1 MRRSAESR
9 PTTERDPERAPGIG
23 GSRVRKV
30 RSEAQALRI
39 AERLLDEVVR
49 PGADQDIVATTVQG
63 YPTCWVVGYNTRA
76 FVETRSIMVA
86 LAGGGPIIVNRE
98 TGLARLGTHEVPPEQ
113 QLDP

>member
-1 MRRSAESR
+1 MRRRGEGG
-9 PTTERDPERAPGIG
+9 PTTDRDPERAPGIG
-23 GSRVRKV
+23 RARVRKV
-30 RSEAQALRI
+30 RSEAEALRI

-49 PGADQDIVATTVQG
+49 PMTDQDIVATTVQA

-86 LAGGGPIIVNRE
+86 LAGGGPIIINRE
-98 TGLARLGTHEVPPEQ
+98 TGHARLGTYEVPPEQ